1 MIIFF
6 LKVICKFVSELIL
19 FLSKFWKQKL
29 FSISVFSISLNF
41 QEILQSQKKASCSRR
56 YLM

>member
-6 LKVICKFVSELIL
+6 FNVICKFVSELIL

-41 QEILQSQKKASCSRR
+41 QEILQSQVPHVKR
-56 YLM
+56 

>member
-6 LKVICKFVSELIL
+6 LNVICKFVSELIL

-29 FSISVFSISLNF
+29 FLISVFSISLNF
-41 QEILQSQKKASCSRR
+41 QEILQSQVPHVKR
-56 YLM
+56 

>member
-29 FSISVFSISLNF
+29 FSISLNF